1 MSGLTAGH
9 RSLLQSGRFLP
20 KKPSLANQKVNL
32 LTAGLP
38 GMDCSGWIARDRF
51 LEIDFRWWIAVVP
64 QVLRQG
70 ISGHAME
77 GRCAAPAG
85 GGAQAAR

>member
-1 MSGLTAGH
+1 MPGLTAGH
-9 RSLLQSGRFLP
+9 RSLMQSGRLLP
-20 KKPSLANQKVNL
+20 KRPSLANQNVNL
-32 LTAGLP
+32 LTSGLP
-38 GMDCSGWIARDRF
+38 GMDDPGWIAGDRF
-51 LEIDFRWWIAVVP
+51 LEIDFRWWISVVP